1 MNEDQIC
8 VFPPPSYQD
17 VSFLICFQLHYC
29 FFINF
34 LYQSFAVAKTR
45 TNQHCL
51 LCLFSCRLSLSSLQL
66 FLWWWLV
73 LIKRKLREQI
83 KERTRAQTSKISLL
97 DLFFGLL
104 LSSIE
109 TTMVDLY
116 SLCLVLVL
124 YQHTFIDFS
133 SPSFIP
139 FISQAAGRREERKKQ
154 LRDYYFC
161 RHLWL

>member
-1 MNEDQIC
+1 
-8 VFPPPSYQD
+8 
-17 VSFLICFQLHYC
+17 
-29 FFINF
+29 
-34 LYQSFAVAKTR
+34 
-45 TNQHCL
+45 
-51 LCLFSCRLSLSSLQL
+51 
-66 FLWWWLV
+66 

-104 LSSIE
+104 LFSIE

-124 YQHTFIDFS
+124 YPHTFIDFS

-139 FISQAAGRREERKKQ
+139 FISQAAGRREETEKN
-154 LRDYYFC
+154 DYETTTSVDTFNCKALSIPNVSSVVNLKLDKYTF
-161 RHLWL
+161 